1 MNKKRASIQ
10 FTSLTKL
17 WEFRMVIKVNVF
29 EINMKDIT
37 ITCQCT
43 QEDIDL
49 ALQLQRE
56 SSSYHKRRGVI
67 GFEAACSGL

>member
-49 ALQLQRE
+49 ALQQYKGKVVATIKE
-56 SSSYHKRRGVI
+56 EV
-67 GFEAACSGL
+67 